1 MQYRDRALLPSAGAL
16 LVLSLLAGCSGGGSS
31 GSSLPGP
38 PTTAPSSGP
47 TAGPTSGPTAA
58 PSGGPTPGPTST
70 PTPPGA
76 SSSTIVTAQ
85 GSVAGAPGN
94 WSPSIGDT
102 SSGGQGAPVDGITCD
117 PTMSNNYHIH
127 VWLGLW
133 VNGQEV
139 ALPMGAGMVNPGPA
153 VSGFINTATC
163 FYHIHTHDQS
173 GIVHVEDP
181 DPQGVPITQSLYT
194 LKDFFDIWGITVNA
208 NQFGP
213 YTGPVRVFTS
223 GQIYRGDDASSNF
236 VTPASSLT
244 YYGNDPSTVP
254 AYSHEVIDVEV
265 GPTYP
270 TTPLP
275 NVQFY
280 LEF

>member
-1 MQYRDRALLPSAGAL
+1 MIDTDPGKEAGAT
-16 LVLSLLAGCSGGGSS
+16 G
-31 GSSLPGP
+31 
-38 PTTAPSSGP
+38 
-47 TAGPTSGPTAA
+47 
-58 PSGGPTPGPTST
+58 
-70 PTPPGA
+70 
-76 SSSTIVTAQ
+76 Q
-85 GSVAGAPGN
+85 WN
-94 WSPSIGDT
+94 PSIGNM
-102 SSGGQGAPVDGITCD
+102 SSGGQGSPVDGITCD

-139 ALPMGAGMVNPGPA
+139 ALPMGVGMKNPGAA
-153 VSGFINTATC
+153 VNGFINTATC

-181 DPQGVPITQSLYT
+181 NPNNVPITQSLYT
-194 LKDFFDIWGITVNA
+194 LKSFFDIWGITVGP

-223 GQIYRGDDASSNF
+223 GQVYRGDDASQNF
-236 VTPASSLT
+236 VTSASNLT
-244 YYGNDPSTVP
+244 YWGSDPSTVP
-254 AYSHEVIDVEV
+254 MYSHEVIDVEV
-265 GPTYP
+265 GPTFP

-275 NVQFY
+275 NVLFY